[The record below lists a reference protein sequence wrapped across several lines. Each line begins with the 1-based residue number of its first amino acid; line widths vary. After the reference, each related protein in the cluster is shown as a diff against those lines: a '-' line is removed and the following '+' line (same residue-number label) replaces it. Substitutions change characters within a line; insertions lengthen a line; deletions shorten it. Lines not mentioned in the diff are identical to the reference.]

1 MRSTA
6 RYRAA
11 VAGNMVAEF
20 LEHLSAS
27 GGRAENK
34 NDVLARWNGLRPD
47 EAAEEIL
54 PCCGS
59 KAWARDMAARRP
71 IIDEVDLLAGCD
83 HVWKSLP
90 ESDWME
96 AFRSHPRIGESHSPA
111 FGRARSTAW
120 SGEEQR
126 KVGTAGE
133 DLKTALAEGNRAYEQ
148 RFNRIFI
155 VCATGKSAPEILEI
169 LRRRLRHDPTKE
181 LHEAAEQQRQI
192 AHLRLKK
199 WLSS

>member
-1 MRSTA
+1 MS
-6 RYRAA
+6 
-11 VAGNMVAEF
+11 
-20 LEHLSAS
+20 
-27 GGRAENK
+27 
-34 NDVLARWNGLRPD
+34 DVLARWNSLRPG
-47 EAAEEIL
+47 EAVEEIL

-59 KAWARDMAARRP
+59 KAWAWEMVTRRP
-71 IIDEVDLLAGCD
+71 ILDETALLAASDEV
-83 HVWKSLP
+83 WMSLP

-96 AFRSHPRIGESHSPA
+96 AFRSHPRIGEMPSPA
-111 FGRARSTAW
+111 SSPARSVDWA
-120 SGEEQR
+120 GEEQR
-126 KVGTAGE
+126 RVGVASEDAKVAM
-133 DLKTALAEGNRAYEQ
+133 AEGNHAYEQ

-169 LRRRLRHDPTKE
+169 LRRRLQSDETTE